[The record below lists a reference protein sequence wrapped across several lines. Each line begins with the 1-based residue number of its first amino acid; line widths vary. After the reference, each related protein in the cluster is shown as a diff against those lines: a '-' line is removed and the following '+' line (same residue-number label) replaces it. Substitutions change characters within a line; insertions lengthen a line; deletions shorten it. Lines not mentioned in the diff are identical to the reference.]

1 MVKVTDDG
9 IFNEPMEKI
18 WRFVMDENA
27 PHNHAFIKSR
37 KVVEQKGNTVI
48 TENVLVNPD
57 GKGTH
62 TERWKLTL
70 NPPKGYNIEYLSG
83 PMAGSKM
90 AQTYTSLGA
99 AKTKASV
106 EGEYK
111 MPGIDDAG
119 IRKSVLSFL
128 EQAFNEDTRNLKQ
141 YK

>member
-1 MVKVTDDG
+1 MVKVSDDG
-9 IFNEPMEKI
+9 IYNEPMEKI

-37 KVVEQKGNTVI
+37 KVVEQKGNTII

-62 TERWKLTL
+62 SERWKLTL
-70 NPPKGYNIEYLSG
+70 NPPKGYDMEYLTG

-90 AQTYTSLGA
+90 TQTYSALGGS
-99 AKTKASV
+99 KTKAQV
-106 EGEYK
+106 VGEYK
-111 MPGIDDAG
+111 MLGMDDAG
-119 IRKSVLSFL
+119 IRKSVLGFL
-128 EQAFNEDTRNLKQ
+128 ETAFNEDTKNLKQ